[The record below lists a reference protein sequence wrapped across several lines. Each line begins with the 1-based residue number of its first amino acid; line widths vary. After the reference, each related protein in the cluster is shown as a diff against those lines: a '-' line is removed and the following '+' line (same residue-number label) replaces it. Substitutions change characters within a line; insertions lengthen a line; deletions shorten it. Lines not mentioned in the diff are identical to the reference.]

1 LLAELGYPSSAEETH
16 ARLERLLASDADR
29 VLVSSHGEALLGVGC
44 VHRFLGI
51 HDTEPI
57 ALITAIVVTERARG
71 SGVGRVLL
79 GALEEVARAWGCRR
93 VLVTSANHRAHAHI
107 FYERRG
113 YELTGRRYAKS
124 LA

>member
-1 LLAELGYPSSAEETH
+1 MAELGYPSSAEETRP
-16 ARLERLLASDADR
+16 RLERLLASDADR
-29 VLVSSHGEALLGVGC
+29 VLVAEHEEALLGLGC
-44 VHRFLGI
+44 VHRFFGI

-71 SGVGRVLL
+71 TGVGRALL
-79 GALEEVARAWGCRR
+79 GALEETARAWGCRR
-93 VLVTSANHRAHAHI
+93 LLVTSANHRSGAHG